1 LSGEPANLVRFPNV
15 KAEAMV
21 SVRLVEVTA
30 DTVRAVTTLKVSPE
44 QEKFVA
50 PNALSIAEAYFTKEH
65 WFRAIAADNELVGFV
80 MLYTKV
86 EDGAL
91 FVWRFMIDQRHQ
103 GRGLGGAA
111 LNAVVDEVKTWPGV
125 SALRLSFVD
134 QPGGPEPFYAA
145 NGFRRTGS
153 IVDGEVEA
161 ELRPLSPA

>member
-1 LSGEPANLVRFPNV
+1 
-15 KAEAMV
+15 MV
-21 SVRLVEVTA
+21 NVRLVEVTD
-30 DTVRAVTTLKVSPE
+30 DTVRAVSSLKVAPD

-50 PNALSIAEAYFTKEH
+50 PNALSIAQAYFTKEH
-65 WFRAIAADNELVGFV
+65 WFRAIAADDELVGFV

-86 EDGAL
+86 EDESV
-91 FVWRFMIDQRHQ
+91 FVWRFMIDEGHQ

-111 LNAVVDEVKTWPGV
+111 LGAVIDEVKAWPGV
-125 SALRLSFVD
+125 TSLRLSFVD

-145 NGFRRTGS
+145 KGFRRTGR